1 MEGKGSQSLSL
12 PIDSRFLSI
21 IFTFGSILNFYQC
34 SPLSTNALHFLS
46 SSSIPFQSSLLFIN
60 APHFLIIILVASCQ
74 SHSLSINAP
83 HFLIIILVAS
93 CQSHSLSINAP
104 HFLIII
110 LVASCQSHS
119 LSINAPHF
127 INPHFLL
134 TFCQSFS
141 LSSKPTHFRYQ
152 SSSLFVYVPHILLSI
167 FASCQSYSLSIN
179 PSHFLSVLIFNKSSS
194 HPINPFHFIS
204 IVLLGH
210 VVAYNYKTSG

>member
-46 SSSIPFQSSLLFIN
+46 SSSIPFQSSLLF
-60 APHFLIIILVASCQ
+60 
-74 SHSLSINAP
+74 INAP

-194 HPINPFHFIS
+194 HPINPSHFIS